1 MSNFLGPRL
10 LAETEAANL
19 QSQNWKGTSTNGSD
33 TKLFMGGEFVSS
45 KTERWIDVNDP
56 VRFFLY
62 IYLLHMDVLS
72 KQGLFENSLRRL
84 F

>member
-10 LAETEAANL
+10 LAETEAADL

-56 VRFFLY
+56 VRFFSISIYY
-62 IYLLHMDVLS
+62 IWMC
-72 KQGLFENSLRRL
+72 
-84 F
+84 

>member
-10 LAETEAANL
+10 LAETEAADL

-56 VRFFLY
+56 VRFFHYIHLLY
-62 IYLLHMDVLS
+62 MGVLS
-72 KQGLFENSLRRL
+72 KQGLFEHSLRRL